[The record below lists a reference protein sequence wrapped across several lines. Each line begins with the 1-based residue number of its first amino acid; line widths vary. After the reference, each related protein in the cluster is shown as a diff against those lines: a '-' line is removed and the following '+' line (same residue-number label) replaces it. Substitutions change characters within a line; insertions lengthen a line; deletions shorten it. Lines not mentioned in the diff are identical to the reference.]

1 MFRIVVAVTVQSV
14 FRLEMHQNNFFYFFK
29 IIFDI
34 NTSKRSK
41 NIKTNSFYAKKNLN
55 FKGTRC
61 TKHALNVKS
70 NRIHSNQ
77 YQNWSIRLEFIRP
90 NFICLL
96 IQFIDNPTYIK
107 WYTNSN
113 HTHHVSCDRL
123 CYSSEFFF

>member
-1 MFRIVVAVTVQSV
+1 MVYNTIFVLLKKKLVQKCFKAQNMCFGKIKGMFRIVVAVTVQSV

-77 YQNWSIRLEFIRP
+77 YQN
-90 NFICLL
+90 
-96 IQFIDNPTYIK
+96 
-107 WYTNSN
+107 
-113 HTHHVSCDRL
+113 
-123 CYSSEFFF
+123 